1 MSLPSSAYVILGK
14 IRVLGGASGYDVKR
28 DADSTLRSFWTI
40 SQAQI
45 YPLLARLERAGLV
58 EGRSEPRGRRR
69 RRVFTLTEDG
79 EEALREWLRRDEP
92 LSYELR
98 DAGMLKLFFADVLD
112 REEALALVRRIRARH
127 EGILARVR
135 EMEPRAVRAAEANVT
150 FPLHTLRWGFAIH
163 EATLEYCAAL
173 EDELEKGPARRR
185 AG

>member
-1 MSLPSSAYVILGK
+1 MDLPSPAYVILGK
-14 IRVLGGASGYDVKR
+14 LEVLGRASGYDMKR
-28 DADSTLRSFWTI
+28 DADKTLRAFWTI

-45 YPLLARLERAGLV
+45 YPLLARLEKEGLV

-69 RRVFTLTEDG
+69 RRVFTLTDAG
-79 EEALREWLRRDEP
+79 EEVLREWLRTDES

-98 DAGMLKLFFADVLD
+98 DEGMLKLFFADALD

-127 EGILARVR
+127 ERMLERVR
-135 EMEPRAVRAAEANVT
+135 EMEPRGIRAAEAGVI

-173 EDELEKGPARRR
+173 EEELEKRPARRR
-185 AG
+185 AR

>member
-14 IRVLGGASGYDVKR
+14 LKVLGGASGYDVKR
-28 DADSTLRSFWTI
+28 DADSTLRAFWTI

-45 YPLLARLERAGLV
+45 YPLLASLERDGLV

-69 RRVFTLTEDG
+69 RRVFTLTDDG
-79 EEALREWLRRDEP
+79 EEVLRDWLRTDEP

-112 REEALALVRRIRARH
+112 REDALALVRRIRARH
-127 EGILARVR
+127 ERMLERVKK
-135 EMEPRAVRAAEANVT
+135 MEPRGIKAAEAGVV

-163 EATLEYCAAL
+163 EATLAYCAAL
-173 EDELEKGPARRR
+173 EAELEKRSARRR
-185 AG
+185 AR